1 MCQLVFVQ
9 AKELHCCYALGCL
22 ELVSETQGLAPEM
35 TVHLMTQ
42 AFAIAEFTKFTGII
56 CAKVRLFS
64 AISLSTVFIVF
75 NCTSSSAIAERP
87 HCRVG

>member
-1 MCQLVFVQ
+1 MFLQ
-9 AKELHCCYALGCL
+9 AKELRCCYALGCL

-56 CAKVRLFS
+56 CAKVRLFN
-64 AISLSTVFIVF
+64 AISLSTVCVVCVF
-75 NCTSSSAIAERP
+75 SKQ
-87 HCRVG
+87 VK